1 MNQEREMF
9 CGMRAFQ
16 HQIFGFGCGST
27 LSFKTLCSLEISSTT
42 LKSNLCDCK
51 MALEL
56 LTYRHTRDHVNVLA
70 SGKSQLHAQ
79 VLSPTSLPVCLLPQ
93 ALNPPHLS
101 STSKKLCGEEEG
113 KERC

>member
-9 CGMRAFQ
+9 CGMGAFQ

-51 MALEL
+51 MALEP

-70 SGKSQLHAQ
+70 SGKSQRRAPCPGPL
-79 VLSPTSLPVCLLPQ
+79 
-93 ALNPPHLS
+93 PHLPAFVSTTPGPKS
-101 STSKKLCGEEEG
+101 SPS
-113 KERC
+113 